1 MDPITLQLYR
11 HRLAGVAEEM
21 GITLRR
27 TAYSPNIKERLDFS
41 CAVFDGHGNLI
52 AQAAHIPAHLG
63 AMPASVRTILDRF
76 QEWQEG
82 DVVIVNGDIVCAATA
97 REALAASGA
106 DGVMIGRG
114 AYGRPWFLAQA
125 MEFLRSGRRLP
136 DPPLAEQRDILF
148 DLDNAIAASRQ
159 DGASRATLDR
169 LLKTKNNLLRLW
181 AED

>member
-82 DVVIVNGDIVCAATA
+82 DVVIVNDPFEG
-97 REALAASGA
+97 GNH
-106 DGVMIGRG
+106 
-114 AYGRPWFLAQA
+114 
-125 MEFLRSGRRLP
+125 LP
-136 DPPLAEQRDILF
+136 DITMIAPVFMGESEVVGSLGGRVVESSQRLC
-148 DLDNAIAASRQ
+148 AI
-159 DGASRATLDR
+159 
-169 LLKTKNNLLRLW
+169 
-181 AED
+181 